1 VKRVILLITL
11 LLPLTILAKSM
22 GFWDVYKAQLKS
34 DVNYQTSILHLKQA
48 KNEVNSYKNFWNP
61 IISVNTS
68 PSITIN
74 GTSGFISSSMEI
86 GINFLNVF
94 GTKIGMN
101 FPFTIQTNDN
111 WKIDWGNPN
120 LSLTRNL
127 FDESHANEL
136 GAQADYYSAS
146 WNFKNSQWVVL
157 TNIAKNV
164 FDWRYYQNLVKEYES
179 QIDILQRLYAEE
191 KDSTKKENF
200 HKQLLSSMNSLLNY
214 KNSIEELEAGIPYSS
229 NLYDETAKVI
239 SDLTKSAT
247 QNLNIT
253 NVIEKRMDIKAEEL
267 QYEAAR
273 EKASLWFLPFVPNP
287 SFSLNISQNNDE
299 LKWSVSLSLNFN
311 IFDKGTNEIQSFSRK
326 ENEKISQIQLQN
338 TKDDVE
344 SYLKGLMNSLETLKN
359 TLKLEKI
366 EAEDYKESFETAYDL
381 YKKGFES
388 EDEMMLS
395 KIDYQVSL
403 IKLKY
408 TQDGIFLTLLRIL
421 QAQGADFGG
430 ELK

>member
-1 VKRVILLITL
+1 MKRVILLITL
-11 LLPLTILAKSM
+11 LLPVTILAEST

-34 DVNYQTSILHLKQA
+34 DVNYQTSMLQLEKA
-48 KNEVNSYKNFWNP
+48 ENVVNSYKNFWNP
-61 IISVNTS
+61 IISVNTL

-74 GTSGFISSSMEI
+74 ATGEFISSSMEI
-86 GINFLNVF
+86 GVNFLNVF

-111 WKIDWGNPN
+111 WKIDWGNPY

-136 GAQADYYSAS
+136 SAQADYYNAL
-146 WNFKNSQWVVL
+146 WNFKNSQWTVL
-157 TNIAKNV
+157 INIAQNV

-179 QIDILQRLYAEE
+179 KIDILQRLYAEE

-200 HKQLLSSMNSLLNY
+200 HKQLLSSMNSLLSY
-214 KNSIEELEAGIPYSS
+214 RNSIEGLEADIPYSS

-247 QNLNIT
+247 QDLKIT
-253 NVIEKRMDIKAEEL
+253 DVIENRMDIKAEEL

-273 EKASLWFLPFVPNP
+273 ERASLWFLPFVPNP
-287 SFSLNISQNNDE
+287 SFSLNLSQNNDE
-299 LKWSVSLSLNFN
+299 LKWSVSVSLNFN

-338 TKDDVE
+338 TKNSVE
-344 SYLKGLMNSLETLKN
+344 SSLKGLIHSLEISKN
-359 TLKLEKI
+359 NLEVEKI
-366 EAEDYKESFETAYDL
+366 EEEDSQKSFETADDL

-403 IKLKY
+403 INLKH
-408 TQDGIFLTLLRIL
+408 TQDGMFLTLLRIL
-421 QAQGADFGG
+421 QARGAEFGG